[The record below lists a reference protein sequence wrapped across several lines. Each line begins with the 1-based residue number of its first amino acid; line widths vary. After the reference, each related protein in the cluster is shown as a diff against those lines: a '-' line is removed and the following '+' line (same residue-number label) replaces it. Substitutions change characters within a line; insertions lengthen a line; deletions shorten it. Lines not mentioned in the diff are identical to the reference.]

1 MIEDPPAL
9 MTSGYDRLVKLWNYD
24 QSTKNDDRCVGI
36 LRRQNHSKQNKISKE
51 WTFRVDVDK
60 YVRKKNAEALQ
71 IVENINVVVEL
82 ETQRRAAGD
91 QECNPFYD
99 HKDDHHEQVL
109 ALVNERVVVDRSGG
123 RDGSTSGSESAAASH
138 LQPLTSGQKMTMDN
152 SERGGDEGGS
162 GGDGGREEVVGGMTQ
177 DEIDQMYDSVRTKV
191 SNLSETRDR
200 LINDF
205 SNLTRA
211 ERSKRQG
218 MSLASNLRRTPRLHP
233 VGPQDAG
240 RGLSATPAGRS
251 SRMKSKRK

>member
-1 MIEDPPAL
+1 MD
-9 MTSGYDRLVKLWNYD
+9 
-24 QSTKNDDRCVGI
+24 
-36 LRRQNHSKQNKISKE
+36 
-51 WTFRVDVDK
+51 
-60 YVRKKNAEALQ
+60 
-71 IVENINVVVEL
+71 L
-82 ETQRRAAGD
+82 ETKRRAAGD
-91 QECNPFYD
+91 RESNPFYN
-99 HKDDHHEQVL
+99 HEDDHEQV
-109 ALVNERVVVDRSGG
+109 VTPVKERVVVGRGERGQEALEGGG
-123 RDGSTSGSESAAASH
+123 R
-138 LQPLTSGQKMTMDN
+138 N
-152 SERGGDEGGS
+152 
-162 GGDGGREEVVGGMTQ
+162 EVIGGMTQ
-177 DEIDQMYDSVRTKV
+177 EEIDQMYDSVRTKV

>member
-1 MIEDPPAL
+1 M
-9 MTSGYDRLVKLWNYD
+9 N
-24 QSTKNDDRCVGI
+24 
-36 LRRQNHSKQNKISKE
+36 
-51 WTFRVDVDK
+51 
-60 YVRKKNAEALQ
+60 
-71 IVENINVVVEL
+71 VEEM
-82 ETQRRAAGD
+82 
-91 QECNPFYD
+91 
-99 HKDDHHEQVL
+99 K
-109 ALVNERVVVDRSGG
+109 
-123 RDGSTSGSESAAASH
+123 
-138 LQPLTSGQKMTMDN
+138 
-152 SERGGDEGGS
+152 GGS

>member
-1 MIEDPPAL
+1 
-9 MTSGYDRLVKLWNYD
+9 
-24 QSTKNDDRCVGI
+24 
-36 LRRQNHSKQNKISKE
+36 
-51 WTFRVDVDK
+51 
-60 YVRKKNAEALQ
+60 
-71 IVENINVVVEL
+71 
-82 ETQRRAAGD
+82 
-91 QECNPFYD
+91 
-99 HKDDHHEQVL
+99 VL